1 MLKWFSIPAV
11 LMAEVITIYLSVPN
25 IHTVKRRQYR
35 MQLLTCGV
43 HVEVAEETALL

>member
-11 LMAEVITIYLSVPN
+11 LMAEVILIYQCVPN
-25 IHTVKRRQYR
+25 VSNEKIRQYG

-43 HVEVAEETALL
+43 HVEVAEEVARL